1 MTRLPSLFTQKC
13 MQKNEVVKLSSE
25 NWKDNGFCDTAQYFY
40 INYPKQLILAPS
52 WKTFFQFQKMLF
64 RYIWE
69 IQTRPTIGMIPLN
82 GSPDDVALDLD
93 FQKETFFVACD
104 YSFSKNFCNFLFR

>member
-52 WKTFFQFQKMLF
+52 WKTFF
-64 RYIWE
+64 
-69 IQTRPTIGMIPLN
+69 
-82 GSPDDVALDLD
+82 
-93 FQKETFFVACD
+93 
-104 YSFSKNFCNFLFR
+104 